1 MKYKEFTDKKNAIE
15 FAKENGGYYEI
26 VVDDRANN
34 IYIVFYRWPGCE
46 VEIYGF
52 WNKTELDWFC
62 PWTVRCCFGK
72 WRNTSIKSASQLAVH
87 GNSKK

>member
-34 IYIVFYRWPGCE
+34 IYIVFYRWPGRNFE
-46 VEIYGF
+46 QRRLTTAYLIKIGIFGSLVNFLIWYIIYVF
-52 WNKTELDWFC
+52 
-62 PWTVRCCFGK
+62 
-72 WRNTSIKSASQLAVH
+72 
-87 GNSKK
+87 KKKGR

>member
-34 IYIVFYRWPGCE
+34 IYIVFLQMTRKEFWIMAANNRLSYKDRDSLNPLLIFLIWYI
-46 VEIYGF
+46 IY
-52 WNKTELDWFC
+52 
-62 PWTVRCCFGK
+62 
-72 WRNTSIKSASQLAVH
+72 I
-87 GNSKK
+87 SKKKGDSI

>member
-34 IYIVFYRWPGCE
+34 IYIVFYRWPG
-46 VEIYGF
+46 
-52 WNKTELDWFC
+52 
-62 PWTVRCCFGK
+62 
-72 WRNTSIKSASQLAVH
+72 RNRDLRIPC
-87 GNSKK
+87 